1 MFNVLI
7 TASSCNDEIKGI
19 LESPFADKCNFIYRS
34 NEAVEDII
42 DDVDIIIGGLPIKS
56 LSRAKNLKW
65 VQMTWAGTDIY
76 TRVEGF
82 PEGVLLTNAS
92 GAFGKEISE
101 YVIGTI
107 LARYIRLDKYLD
119 NQKKSLWKGM
129 GAERNLDR
137 KRVLIFGTGD
147 IGTNIAKRLKSFG
160 TVNIGVKRVVDRP
173 LEYFDDL
180 YTLDNIDELLPKA
193 DIVIGCLPN
202 TDYTQGLLDYRRL
215 SMMKKDST
223 LVNVG
228 RGTLIVTEDLIRLLH
243 EGHFADVILDV
254 TDVEPLPQ
262 TSPLWNMSNVL
273 VTPHI
278 SGQGLSKATEKAIWE
293 ICIENIRRYIT
304 GESLKNL
311 VDIKAGY

>member
-19 LESPFADKCNFIYRS
+19 LESKFADKCNFIYRT
-34 NEAVEDII
+34 EEDAEDVIES
-42 DDVDIIIGGLPIKS
+42 VDIIVGGLPIEF
-56 LSRAKNLKW
+56 LGRAKNLKW

>member
-19 LESPFADKCNFIYRS
+19 LESQFADKCNFIYRT
-34 NEAVEDII
+34 EEDAEDVIE
-42 DDVDIIIGGLPIKS
+42 DVDIIVGGLSIES
-56 LSRAKNLKW
+56 LSRAKKLKW
-65 VQMTWAGTDIY
+65 IQMTWAGTDIY

-107 LARYIRLDKYLD
+107 LARYIRLDQYFD

-129 GAERNLDR
+129 GDERNLDG

-160 TVNIGVKRVVDRP
+160 TVNIGVKRVVDRQ

-202 TDYTQGLLDYRRL
+202 TYYTQGLLDYRRL

>member
-1 MFNVLI
+1 MFNILI
-7 TASSCNDEIKGI
+7 TASSCNDDIKGI
-19 LESPFADKCNFIYRS
+19 LESQFADKCNFIYRT
-34 NEAVEDII
+34 EEDAQDVIE
-42 DDVDIIIGGLPIKS
+42 DVDIIVGGLSIES
-56 LSRAKNLKW
+56 LRRAKNLKW

-107 LARYIRLDKYLD
+107 LARYIRLDQYFD

-129 GAERNLDR
+129 GAERNLDG

-243 EGHFADVILDV
+243 EGHFSDVILDV

-262 TSPLWNMSNVL
+262 ISPLWNMPNVI

-278 SGQGLSKATEKAIWE
+278 SGQGRSKATEKAIWE
-293 ICIENIRRYIT
+293 ICIENIGRYIT

>member
-19 LESPFADKCNFIYRS
+19 LESQFADKCNFIYRT
-34 NEAVEDII
+34 EEDAEDVIES
-42 DDVDIIIGGLPIKS
+42 VDIIVGGLPIEF
-56 LSRAKNLKW
+56 LGRAKNLKW